1 VQLVFTR
8 PDGRPIGSFAK
19 AWARACRAAGVPGRV
34 LHDFRRTAV
43 RNLLR
48 AGVPE
53 RVAMQLVGWRSRQML
68 DRYHIVN
75 AADLREAARR
85 LDAAA
90 PP

>member
-1 VQLVFTR
+1 
-8 PDGRPIGSFAK
+8 
-19 AWARACRAAGVPGRV
+19 V

-68 DRYHIVN
+68 DRYHIVS
-75 AADLREAARR
+75 AADLVEAARK
-85 LDAAA
+85 LDALRTQ
-90 PP
+90 